1 MSSSVMDKSEP
12 IFTIISDGDF
22 FPLASIIIPEKRE
35 GTQPAPWKK
44 RLSPLEMFRLFW
56 DSAGQ
61 GQGSQPYGFY
71 LSLLIIT
78 EANAG
83 LQRSVARVSSS
94 ATRNIKF
101 DIGNILSLFETGLKK
116 TPQGVSLLP
125 SQKELL
131 SMLNK
136 GKKAGKDSQV
146 INRQLSEMLD
156 GAFSRVKEQLG
167 FPATDPTGYSYVV
180 TDTVLAT
187 AKSEPCKNYLKKQ
200 RTQQLLFPRDLEG
213 IEAELK
219 AEFPDEADDI
229 ITVIRATQSREHVA
243 ALSLNTEGD
252 QTFLSIANTHRQYV
266 KMESWKFIAM
276 VERDEEVLNLQEL
289 TKPKYGEPPSPFQF
303 NNLKDGIVV
312 GKLTIRESALEI
324 ACLDD
329 KTNAVHCKAKFHLD
343 STYMLCIYTT
353 LKRLQDDK
361 IRFTVLMEQA
371 KVLIALTKDPFNI

>member
-1 MSSSVMDKSEP
+1 MDKSEP
-12 IFTIISDGDF
+12 IFTTISDNDF
-22 FPLASIIIPEKRE
+22 FSLASIIIPEKKE

-56 DSAGQ
+56 NSAGQ
-61 GQGSQPYGFY
+61 GQGAQPYGFY
-71 LSLLIIT
+71 LSLLVIT

-116 TPQGVSLLP
+116 TPQGVNLLP

-136 GKKAGKDSQV
+136 GKKTGKDSHV
-146 INRQLSEMLD
+146 SNRQLSEMLD

-167 FPATDPTGYSYVV
+167 LPATDPVEYSYVV

-187 AKSEPCKNYLKKQ
+187 AKSEPSKNYLKKL
-200 RTQQLLFPRDLEG
+200 RTQPLLFPRDLKV
-213 IEAELK
+213 IEAKLK

-229 ITVIRATQSREHVA
+229 IKAIYDTQSREHVA
-243 ALSLNTEGD
+243 ALSLSTEGD

-266 KMESWKFIAM
+266 KMESWKFIAL
-276 VERDEEVLNLQEL
+276 VERAEEVLNLQEL
-289 TKPKYGEPPSPFQF
+289 AKPKYGEPPSPFQF
-303 NNLKDGIVV
+303 NNFKDGIVV
-312 GKLTIRESALEI
+312 GKLIPRESALEI
-324 ACLDD
+324 ACLDE
-329 KTNAVHCKAKFHLD
+329 KTKAVQCKAKFHLD

-361 IRFTVLMEQA
+361 IRFTALMEQA
-371 KVLIALTKDPFNI
+371 KVLIALTKDPFVI